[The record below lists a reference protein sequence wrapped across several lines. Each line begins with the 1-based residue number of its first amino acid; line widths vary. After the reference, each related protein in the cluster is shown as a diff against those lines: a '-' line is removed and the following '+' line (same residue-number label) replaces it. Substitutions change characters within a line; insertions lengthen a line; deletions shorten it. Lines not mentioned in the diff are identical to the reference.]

1 MTKLSGEAGPHPQGP
16 RPRRDL
22 YDTDRKTQ
30 VAVKPTVSFLQD
42 LNILMR
48 AYGLDAS
55 EIIRGS
61 VSAQA
66 DVVRTKWQASADRS
80 GETFEE
86 SE

>member
-1 MTKLSGEAGPHPQGP
+1 MTK
-16 RPRRDL
+16 L

-48 AYGLDAS
+48 AYGMDAS

-61 VSAQA
+61 VAAQA
-66 DVVRTKWQASADRS
+66 EPVRRKWRASADRS

-86 SE
+86 GETKLIEGV